1 MNLNELVT
9 YIEELTFRTTMFGY
23 DRDEVDVQL
32 DKINDEIMDLVKAKD
47 AEIAALKS
55 GEIVVEASDP
65 SVGAEKTAEPEKK
78 EAGLFDLYGEE
89 GDEEE
94 SADTEGDVVKA
105 EPEADDASEQ
115 IIALREQIADLEE
128 QLRVATERAE
138 IAEAQLDEANER
150 ADHLENRVLE
160 LEEELA
166 DLEEEEDEDETSD
179 SQPAEEVISVA
190 AESEEEDD
198 EEDEEPAVLLVDEET
213 EEVEEPEM
221 RAPANTDEA
230 YNQYMRN
237 ADLLCRQLSLIDD
250 QKESILGDARTQ
262 ADGILTQA
270 RTKADTILEE
280 ANVQAEI
287 IVGDANTRAD
297 EIRADVEEQKK
308 TILEEAYAEK
318 DERIRNLEEDRI
330 RFEELAKKKA
340 EMLNSLRELSEEV
353 QALADDYDDELED
366 DGEEEE

>member
-55 GEIVVEASDP
+55 GEVVVEAPASSD
-65 SVGAEKTAEPEKK
+65 GAEKTAEAEKK
-78 EAGLFDLYGEE
+78 ESGLFDLYGEDQEE
-89 GDEEE
+89 GTPDQEG
-94 SADTEGDVVKA
+94 ADLKG
-105 EPEADDASEQ
+105 EPDKDADLDQ
-115 IIALREQIADLEE
+115 IAALREQIAELEE
-128 QLRVATERAE
+128 QLQIATERAE

-150 ADHLENRVLE
+150 ADRLENRVLE

-166 DLEEEEDEDETSD
+166 DFEEEEEEEETPVRESVEETAPAAAEEEDDFEEEEDD
-179 SQPAEEVISVA
+179 
-190 AESEEEDD
+190 
-198 EEDEEPAVLLVDEET
+198 EPAVLLVDEDT
-213 EEVEEPEM
+213 EEVEEPEKS
-221 RAPANTDEA
+221 APVNTDEA

-250 QKESILGDARTQ
+250 QKESILGEARTQ

-270 RTKADTILEE
+270 RSQADTILEE
-280 ANVQAEI
+280 ARVQAEV
-287 IVGDANTRAD
+287 IVGDANSRAD
-297 EIRADVEEQKK
+297 EIRSDVEEEKK

-318 DERIRNLEEDRI
+318 DERIRNLEADRV
-330 RFEELAKKKA
+330 RYEELSKKKA